1 MRVAGCFLEHQGK
14 FVILYRHSHKPDG
27 DTWGLPGGKVEQ
39 GESDEAAILRE
50 LAEETGYKASDSELE
65 HIGDFDFVSPRGTP
79 YTYVTFRVA
88 LGREHSVQLE
98 RSAHAEYR
106 WVTAEECD
114 ALPNL
119 ITDFDTLLRL
129 TGHIQR

>member
-1 MRVAGCFLEHQGK
+1 MRVAGCFLEHDGR

-39 GESDEAAILRE
+39 AESDEAAIMRE
-50 LAEETGYKASDSELE
+50 LKEETGYKANVSELE
-65 HIGDFDFVSPRGTP
+65 HIGDFDFVSPRGMP
-79 YTYVTFRVA
+79 YTYVAFRIIA
-88 LGREHSVQLE
+88 DKKHAVQLE
-98 RSAHAEYR
+98 RSAHAAYR

-119 ITDFDTLLRL
+119 IADFDTLLRL
-129 TGHIQR
+129 SGHIQQ